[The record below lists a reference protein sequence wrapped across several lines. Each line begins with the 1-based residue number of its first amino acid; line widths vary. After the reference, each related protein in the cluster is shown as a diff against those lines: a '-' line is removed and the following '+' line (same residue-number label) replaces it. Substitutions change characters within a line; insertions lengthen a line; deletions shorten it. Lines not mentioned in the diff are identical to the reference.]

1 MNNKPVCNMMINGV
15 VAAMLSLL
23 GASLLSHQPAI
34 GQETIADANDADR
47 DTTKTLKAGMAKT
60 VITPPVGTQL
70 SGYGGRTDPSTEVLD
85 DLYAKALV
93 FDDGNERIALVVCD
107 IIGFRIDMV
116 NEMRAIIQQQTGIKP
131 DNIMI
136 TCTHTHSGPNLR
148 SADSAY
154 VESLKLHVA
163 GAVAA
168 AANSMKEARVG
179 AARGE
184 CHVGANR
191 RHPNSPSGPYSL
203 YKYPDG
209 IMDPTV
215 MVLRVED
222 TTGNII
228 GLVTNHAGHPVAWG
242 SRELGISRDYPGF
255 AIDVL
260 EKVWGDDV
268 VAIFLQGCCGDLNL
282 NWVWD
287 KPEQSPMPRRTLPR
301 EREPRLREVRR
312 LGRILGGETLKAA
325 ETITDFTSDAVVR
338 AARRDVEVPI
348 RKDLPERMQER
359 VARAKEEQ
367 KPSEPGKRGSVY
379 DAVAAGKKTFKTE
392 VQVLRVGDYFIVGLP
407 SEVFVEYQIEIRE
420 RSGADFTFVSELA
433 NDSISYVPTP
443 KAYEEGGYEVR
454 SSSLA
459 PQAGKALVD
468 AAIGL
473 VDRLK

>member
-1 MNNKPVCNMMINGV
+1 
-15 VAAMLSLL
+15 
-23 GASLLSHQPAI
+23 
-34 GQETIADANDADR
+34 
-47 DTTKTLKAGMAKT
+47 
-60 VITPPVGTQL
+60 
-70 SGYGGRTDPSTEVLD
+70 
-85 DLYAKALV
+85 
-93 FDDGNERIALVVCD
+93 
-107 IIGFRIDMV
+107 
-116 NEMRAIIQQQTGIKP
+116 
-131 DNIMI
+131 
-136 TCTHTHSGPNLR
+136 
-148 SADSAY
+148 
-154 VESLKLHVA
+154 
-163 GAVAA
+163 
-168 AANSMKEARVG
+168 
-179 AARGE
+179 
-184 CHVGANR
+184 
-191 RHPNSPSGPYSL
+191 
-203 YKYPDG
+203 
-209 IMDPTV
+209 

-222 TTGNII
+222 TAGNII

-392 VQVLRVGDYFIVGLP
+392 VQVLRIGDYFIVGLP

-459 PQAGKALVD
+459 PKQAR
-468 AAIGL
+468 
-473 VDRLK
+473 RLLTRPSSWSTV

>member
-191 RHPNSPSGPYSL
+191 RHPNSPSGPYNL

-222 TTGNII
+222 TAGNII

-287 KPEQSPMPRRTLPR
+287 KPEQSPMPRRSLPR
-301 EREPRLREVRR
+301 EHEPRLREVRR
-312 LGRILGGETLKAA
+312 LGR
-325 ETITDFTSDAVVR
+325 SD
-338 AARRDVEVPI
+338 
-348 RKDLPERMQER
+348 
-359 VARAKEEQ
+359 
-367 KPSEPGKRGSVY
+367 
-379 DAVAAGKKTFKTE
+379 
-392 VQVLRVGDYFIVGLP
+392 
-407 SEVFVEYQIEIRE
+407 
-420 RSGADFTFVSELA
+420 
-433 NDSISYVPTP
+433 N
-443 KAYEEGGYEVR
+443 
-454 SSSLA
+454 
-459 PQAGKALVD
+459 
-468 AAIGL
+468 
-473 VDRLK
+473 DRLESP